1 MSRKMWLGPALCIGG
16 LGVIVMVSTAGATH
30 PRPAGATPIR
40 VSLVP
45 AYNPCAAP
53 NRTHG
58 PPLAFP
64 SCNPP
69 AQSSD
74 FVTVGTPDANG
85 APASSIGS
93 FTLKYSTTSSDN
105 LTVSASISDVRC
117 KSGTTACGNANAA
130 DGPDYVG
137 ELEADMTIRVTDH
150 FNAVAPG
157 GGTDT
162 ATVIDIPNP
171 VRMFCASTANTST
184 GGVCNFITGP
194 CPVDGCSSVRDGD
207 RTVAGIGQ
215 IRVSDG
221 GADGQVGTDDNTLFA
236 VQGIFIP

>member
-1 MSRKMWLGPALCIGG
+1 
-16 LGVIVMVSTAGATH
+16 MVAAATAGATH
-30 PRPAGATPIR
+30 PRPAGATPLR

-45 AYNPCAAP
+45 AYNQCASP

-58 PPLAFP
+58 PPLAFA

-69 AQSSD
+69 MQSSS

-93 FTLKYSTTSSDN
+93 FTLKYTPTSSDN

-117 KSGTTACGNANAA
+117 KPGTTACGNANAA
-130 DGPDYVG
+130 DGPDYAG
-137 ELEADMTIRVTDH
+137 ELEANTTIRVTDH

-157 GGTDT
+157 GGTDA
-162 ATVIDIPNP
+162 ATVIDIPFP
-171 VRMFCASTANTST
+171 VQMFCVSTASTST
-184 GGVCNFITGP
+184 GGVCNVVTGP
-194 CPVDGCSSVRDGD
+194 CPPGGCSQVRDGD
-207 RTVAGIGQ
+207 RTVTGIGQ

-236 VQGIFIP
+236 VEGIFIP